1 MIQHGAVAKLLARI
15 PTAVLI
21 PLVMII
27 AIGILNLSSAA
38 QATRPDLYLSQL
50 SKFGMACTLM
60 LLTGVI
66 HTRYIRR
73 LAFFAY
79 IGAVVLL
86 LLVLLIGTSVK
97 GSQRWLVYGAMR
109 LQPSDPAK
117 IALVLAMAR
126 YCSLYWPTQGYS
138 IISLL
143 RPLNISRPIGLMGL
157 MVLLLVKDR
166 HQSHIFSSEFLTS
179 RLGMGLMIA
188 VMACALIW
196 LFFAIAYLW
205 KDGFHFTSLIAPID
219 VPLLPFLLVY
229 VEPDLG
235 TSVIILAIAAIMFLF
250 VGIQRSSI
258 FLGIMGVLVISV
270 GAYFTVL
277 KDYQKQRL
285 VSFLNPEAD
294 LQGDGYQAMQSI
306 IAIGSGQVLGKGYSE
321 GTQTQLSFLPE
332 NSTDYIFS
340 VWAEE
345 WGLMACY
352 FLLLLYFL
360 LIRAILNLGSR
371 VDDKFSQLIC
381 VGVAANIFIH
391 VLINIGMVTGLM
403 PVVGVPL
410 VLMSYGGS
418 AMSTTMIGLGLV
430 MNVALWRG
438 AQ

>member
-1 MIQHGAVAKLLARI
+1 MIEQGAFRKLTDRLPMAI
-15 PTAVLI
+15 MVP
-21 PLVMII
+21 MIMI
-27 AIGILNLSSAA
+27 VAIGIVNLSSAA
-38 QATRPDLYLSQL
+38 QATRPDLYISQL
-50 SKFGMACTLM
+50 SKFGLAFTIMFAL
-60 LLTGVI
+60 GVI
-66 HTRYIRR
+66 HTRYLRR
-73 LAFFAY
+73 ISFLVY
-79 IGAVVLL
+79 IGALL
-86 LLVLLIGTSVK
+86 LLFLVLIIGTSVK
-97 GSQRWLVYGAMR
+97 GSQRWLVYGAFR

-117 IALVLAMAR
+117 VALILAMAR
-126 YCSLYWPTQGYS
+126 YCSLYWPAQGYS
-138 IISLL
+138 LITLV
-143 RPLNISRPIGLMGL
+143 RPLNISRPLALIGLMIF
-157 MVLLLVKDR
+157 LLVKDR
-166 HQSHIFSSEFLTS
+166 HNSLIFSHHFLTS
-179 RLGMGLMIA
+179 KVGIVLMVTLIA
-188 VMACALIW
+188 VLIIW
-196 LFFAIAYLW
+196 FFIAAVRTFKERL
-205 KDGFHFTSLIAPID
+205 HLTSIIAPLD

-235 TSVIILAIAAIMFLF
+235 TSVIILSIAGLIFLF
-250 VGIQRSSI
+250 IGIKRMSLI
-258 FLGIMGVLVISV
+258 LGIMSLLVVSV

-306 IAIGSGQVLGKGYSE
+306 IAIGSGQLLGKGYKE

-345 WGLMACY
+345 WGLAACY

-360 LIRAILNLGSR
+360 LIKGILNLSAR
-371 VDDKFSQLIC
+371 VEDKFSKLIC

-418 AMSTTMIGLGLV
+418 ALTTTMIGLGLV
-430 MNVALWRG
+430 LNVALWRG
-438 AQ
+438 AH

>member
-1 MIQHGAVAKLLARI
+1 MIEQGIIRKIIDKLPLG
-15 PTAVLI
+15 VLV
-21 PLVMII
+21 PLVMIVS
-27 AIGILNLSSAA
+27 IGILNLSSAA
-38 QATRPDLYLSQL
+38 QATRPDLFLSQL
-50 SKFGMACTLM
+50 SKFGFASSIMIF
-60 LLTGVI
+60 TGLI

-73 LAFFAY
+73 LAYLAY

-86 LLVLLIGTSVK
+86 LLVLIIGTTVK
-97 GSQRWLVYGAMR
+97 GSQRWLVYGGLR

-117 IALVLAMAR
+117 IALILAMAR
-126 YCSLYWPTQGYS
+126 YCSLYWPAQGYS
-138 IISLL
+138 LLTLL
-143 RPLNISRPIGLMGL
+143 RPFNISRPLGLSGLMIF
-157 MVLLLVKDR
+157 LLIKDR
-166 HQSHIFSSEFLTS
+166 HQSHIFSAQFLTS
-179 RLGMGLMIA
+179 QLGMGLMI
-188 VMACALIW
+188 MFIIGALVW
-196 LFFAIAYLW
+196 FFYAMSKLW
-205 KDGFHFTSLIAPID
+205 QDRFHFSSLIAPID
-219 VPLLPFLLVY
+219 VAFAPFLLVY

-235 TSVIILAIAAIMFLF
+235 TSVIILAIAGLMFLF
-250 VGIQRSSI
+250 VGIQRSSLI
-258 FLGIMGVLVISV
+258 LGLAGFLAVSV

-345 WGLMACY
+345 WGLLACY
-352 FLLLLYFL
+352 FLLILYFL
-360 LIRAILNLGSR
+360 LIRAILNLASR

-391 VLINIGMVTGLM
+391 VVINIGMVTGLM

-418 AMSTTMIGLGLV
+418 AMFTTMIGLGLV
-430 MNVALWRG
+430 INVALWRG